1 MLCGMSRLSLR
12 SLTATATF
20 FAVAVGVVQLFNPQR
35 DYRPPVGSPKFD
47 PITVLLLQIP
57 LLLYR
62 YIVPKSIPQKYYKLV
77 SAFVIAVHFAFGL
90 ALAGMLQP
98 SKIQNFLALPMSPHF
113 DPALA
118 FVAVGGLLPNILAWV
133 TQIRSAEKPL
143 FSSKFQFP
151 LNDEIDWKIVVGSAI
166 FGVGWGWLGIC
177 PAPGVVMMGGF
188 VEQWKTIG
196 SWVLGM
202 SVGRLAIPS

>member
-1 MLCGMSRLSLR
+1 MSRLSLR

-20 FAVAVGVVQLFNPQR
+20 FGVAVGVVQLLNSQKG
-35 DYRPPVGSPKFD
+35 YRPPVGSPKFD
-47 PITVLLLQIP
+47 PVTVLLFQIP

-62 YIVPKSIPQKYYKLV
+62 YILPKSVPQKYYKSV
-77 SAFVIAVHFAFGL
+77 SSFMIAVHFAFGL
-90 ALAGMLQP
+90 TLAGMLQP
-98 SKIQNFLALPMSPHF
+98 SKIQNFPALPMLPNF
-113 DPALA
+113 DPSLA
-118 FVAVGGLLPNILAWV
+118 FVAVGSLLPNILAWL

-151 LNDEIDWKIVVGSAI
+151 LNDEIDWKLVVGSAI

-177 PAPGVVMMGGF
+177 PAPGLVMMGGF
-188 VEQWKTIG
+188 GEQWRTIS
-196 SWVLGM
+196 SWILGM